1 MSIPILTAV
10 TDAVRESHLVA
21 SLGDEELGVSVVR
34 RCVDL
39 PDLLAVAATGTS
51 RAVVLS
57 ADLRRL
63 DRDALARLAVARVA
77 VVALVDPGDENLER
91 RMRQLGVRHLIP
103 ADAEPKW
110 VAEAVLAAVADPDEV
125 DGAAASYTD
134 PSVAMYDLPPPPL
147 VELPELEPGSGRLVA
162 VWGPTGAP
170 GRTTVAV
177 GLAAETA
184 DLGVHTLLADA
195 DCYGGVVAQVLG
207 LVHESPGVAGASRL
221 ANNGVLDL
229 PGLAELARTVNPRLR
244 VLTGIARA
252 DRWPELRP
260 HALEAV
266 WSLARSLAAVT
277 VVDCGFGLEQDEEL
291 SYDTVAPRRNGAT
304 LATLAAADV
313 VVAVATA
320 DPVGLQRFVRGLSDL
335 RELVPGAD
343 VQVVVNRV
351 RRGVVGSDPESEIAS
366 ALRRYAGVR
375 DVVFVPLD
383 IRGCDAALA
392 DGRTLVEQAPSSPM
406 RPPLRALAARLAGVA
421 APTRRRRL
429 ARRG

>member
-1 MSIPILTAV
+1 MSIPIVTAI
-10 TDAVRESHLVA
+10 TDSVREADLVA
-21 SLGDEELGVSVVR
+21 SLGDDELGVSVVR

-39 PDLLAVAATGTS
+39 PDLLALAATGIA

-63 DRDALARLAVARVA
+63 DRDALARLALGRVA
-77 VVALVDPGDENLER
+77 VVTLVDPDDENLER
-91 RMRQLGVRHLIP
+91 RMRQLGLRHLVP
-103 ADAEPKW
+103 TDAEPKW
-110 VAEAVLAAVADPDEV
+110 IAEAVFAAVADSD
-125 DGAAASYTD
+125 DNSDTSTSYAD
-134 PSVAMYDLPPPPL
+134 PSVALQDLPPAPA
-147 VELPELEPGSGRLVA
+147 VSLPDLAPGSGQLIA

-170 GRTTVAV
+170 GRTTIAV
-177 GLAAETA
+177 ELAAETA
-184 DLGVHTLLADA
+184 DLGVHTMLVDA

-207 LVHESPGVAGASRL
+207 LVHESPGLAGASRL
-221 ANNGVLDL
+221 ANNGMLDL
-229 PGLAELARTVNPRLR
+229 PGLVELARTVNPRLR

-260 HALEAV
+260 AALAAV
-266 WSLARSLAAVT
+266 WTLARSLAAVT

-291 SYDTVAPRRNGAT
+291 SYDTAAPRRNGAT
-304 LATLAAADV
+304 MATLSAADV
-313 VVAVATA
+313 VVAVGTA

-343 VQVVVNRV
+343 MQVVINRV

-366 ALRRYAGVR
+366 ALQRYAGVH

-392 DGRTLVEQAPSSPM
+392 DGRTLVEQAPTSPM
-406 RPPLRALAARLAGVA
+406 RPPLRTLAARLAGVN
-421 APTRRRRL
+421 APDRPRRFSLRR
-429 ARRG
+429 